1 MRLLRKLLALVFCL
15 VCMFAVLSVLS
26 ADLPTA
32 VAAIFSAEFPVLI
45 GEHIR
50 SVIKTSVS
58 TISSIVGNG
67 VWRGNQLLSVCAV
80 AGAAAK

>member
-1 MRLLRKLLALVFCL
+1 M
-15 VCMFAVLSVLS
+15 VCMFAVLSVLSVLS

-32 VAAIFSAEFPVLI
+32 VAAIFSAEFPVLMV
-45 GEHIR
+45 EHIR
-50 SVIKTSVS
+50 SFIKTSVS